1 MTASIDDY
9 PLSDFEREQY
19 FTSSDDMTIG
29 ECENCK
35 KEIAGADDYHEISL
49 DGWRV
54 LLCEDCKQKLDEI
67 EELLDDLAPRLKNTS
82 LKNYLKIYKK

>member
-19 FTSSDDMTIG
+19 FTSSDDVTVG
-29 ECENCK
+29 ECENCGE
-35 KEIAGADDYHEISL
+35 EITGSDDYHEISL

-67 EELLDDLAPRLKNTS
+67 EELLDELAPRLRKHFLEEL
-82 LKNYLKIYKK
+82 LKNI